1 MTKSFTRTFLGA
13 LALTLLIPAAGFAQ
27 SSDTESAQ
35 AFANI
40 VQPIVL
46 TLVTDLDFGDIVVD
60 ATNPGTIQV
69 APDGTVTPTV
79 VTSLGG
85 TSPATFTVAGE
96 NGRLFNV
103 SAIADFN
110 VSGPG
115 PDMLVSAVTSDCGGC
130 TVGTDGVA
138 VGGTLNVASG
148 ATQTSGAYVGT
159 FDVTVN
165 YN

>member
-1 MTKSFTRTFLGA
+1 MTKSINRTLLGA

-46 TLVTDLDFGDIVVD
+46 TLVTDLNFGDIVTD
-60 ATNPGTIQV
+60 AVNPGTVQV
-69 APDGTVTPTV
+69 APDGTVTPAV

-103 SAIADFN
+103 APIANFL

-115 PDMLVSAVTSDCGGC
+115 VDMAVSAVTSDCGTC

-138 VGGTLNVASG
+138 VGGTLTVGGNQASG
-148 ATQTSGAYVGT
+148 LYTGT
-159 FDVTVN
+159 FDVTVS
-165 YN
+165 YQ